1 MAALLSV
8 DPDFFEQ
15 RPDALGKMGATT
27 DQKVTSALRQL
38 CYRATADSLV
48 ECLRLSESLNALC
61 LKHFFNAIILALKSE
76 YLTLPNC
83 DELKAIE
90 AQYSAMGFPGCI
102 GCVVVASWY

>member
-90 AQYSAMGFPGCI
+90 AQYSAMGFPECI